1 MTKNSVHNEGGDGGD
16 VILGG
21 DAGGR
26 VLFGRSR
33 LALNSVCSFNC
44 PWTFDSL
51 FSLSSARIA
60 DQMRGSLLGQ

>member
-1 MTKNSVHNEGGDGGD
+1 MFFKFRIFRNFGNDRLMTKNSVHNEGGDGGD

-26 VLFGRSR
+26 VFICRSR

-44 PWTFDSL
+44 P
-51 FSLSSARIA
+51 
-60 DQMRGSLLGQ
+60 